1 MYIHTVLIMFI
12 YRTLV
17 SKSIYRYLTS
27 VHASSKKTRKF
38 GKSYRYVQS
47 WKGASACKSIE
58 KIVTKVQLPGSYVL
72 YCSSPNS
79 GNMSLAFV
87 INSVRDRHH
96 GTSTFLEFLRVV
108 IPGSQYFMSVPV
120 RIHRALSCRR
130 HSEGARSRRLDR
142 HLVSAHSKRSRLE
155 LYRDSWMRK
164 MCTRSNLLLKSQK
177 LCPPN

>member
-1 MYIHTVLIMFI
+1 MNAGINRPLINMVSTLLSFAKHLHVHTYVTMYMYM

-72 YCSSPNS
+72 QSSYTNS

-120 RIHRALSCRR
+120 RIHRALSC
-130 HSEGARSRRLDR
+130 
-142 HLVSAHSKRSRLE
+142 
-155 LYRDSWMRK
+155 
-164 MCTRSNLLLKSQK
+164 
-177 LCPPN
+177 